1 MARISKPPEE
11 RRQELIETA
20 NELFLTQGY
29 EQTTVGDIVRKV
41 GVAQGLF
48 YYYFRSK
55 QDIFLTV
62 VDQFLEARIG
72 EMAVFLRDAQ
82 TPPLKRV
89 RNLLQG
95 LSHFLRETEALFPR
109 NRASMAEEMYMIM
122 YNHVSEQIEPMVT
135 QLLQDAAGQGLLSAP
150 FPDRLARFVISGF
163 IGVESMP
170 DSPKAD
176 EMMELIMFALERL
189 LHVSKQALDV
199 DE

>member
-150 FPDRLARFVISGF
+150 FPDRLARFIISGF

-170 DSPKAD
+170 DRPKAD

>member
-29 EQTTVGDIVRKV
+29 EQTTVGDIVKKV

-72 EMAVFLRDAQ
+72 EMAVFLRDVQA
-82 TPPLKRV
+82 PPLKRV

-109 NRASMAEEMYMIM
+109 NRAGMAE
-122 YNHVSEQIEPMVT
+122 
-135 QLLQDAAGQGLLSAP
+135 
-150 FPDRLARFVISGF
+150 
-163 IGVESMP
+163 
-170 DSPKAD
+170 
-176 EMMELIMFALERL
+176 
-189 LHVSKQALDV
+189 
-199 DE
+199 

>member
-29 EQTTVGDIVRKV
+29 EQTTVGDIVKKV

-72 EMAVFLRDAQ
+72 EMAVFLRDTQ

-109 NRASMAEEMYMIM
+109 NRAGMAEEMYMIM
-122 YNHVSEQIEPMVT
+122 YNHVSEQIEPMVCR
-135 QLLQDAAGQGLLSAP
+135 LLEDAAAQGLLSAP
-150 FPDRLARFVISGF
+150 YPDRMARFIISGF
-163 IGVESMP
+163 VGIESMP
-170 DSPKAD
+170 DRPGAD
-176 EMMELIMFALERL
+176 EMMTLIMFALERL
-189 LHVSKQALDV
+189 LHVSKQALDGG
-199 DE
+199 E

>member
-29 EQTTVGDIVRKV
+29 EQTTVGDIVKKV

-72 EMAVFLRDAQ
+72 EMAVFLRDVQA
-82 TPPLKRV
+82 PPLKRV

-109 NRASMAEEMYMIM
+109 NRAGMAEEMYMIM
-122 YNHVSEQIEPMVT
+122 YNHVSGQIEPMVA
-135 QLLQDAAGQGLLSAP
+135 QLLQDAAAQGLLSAP
-150 FPDRLARFVISGF
+150 FPDRLSRFIISGF

-170 DSPKAD
+170 DRPKAE
-176 EMMELIMFALERL
+176 EMMELIVFALERL
-189 LHVSKQALDV
+189 LHVPKDV
-199 DE
+199 FDAGE

>member
-170 DSPKAD
+170 DRPKAD